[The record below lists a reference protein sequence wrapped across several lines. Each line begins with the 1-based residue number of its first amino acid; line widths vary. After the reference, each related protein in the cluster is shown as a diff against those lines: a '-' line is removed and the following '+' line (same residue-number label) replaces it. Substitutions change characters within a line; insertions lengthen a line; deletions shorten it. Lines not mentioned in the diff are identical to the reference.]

1 MRLEIGV
8 NSLLT
13 PKCSPATSLA
23 CHQDWHKGLQ
33 QLTRGQA
40 ASLLIFKVRERVSGN
55 KDWPTTDPATS

>member
-1 MRLEIGV
+1 MNRQGQ
-8 NSLLT
+8 SLIR

-55 KDWPTTDPATS
+55 KDLPTTDPATS

>member
-1 MRLEIGV
+1 MNRQGH
-8 NSLLT
+8 SLLT

-40 ASLLIFKVRERVSGN
+40 ASLLIPKVRE
-55 KDWPTTDPATS
+55 TTS

>member
-1 MRLEIGV
+1 M

-40 ASLLIFKVRERVSGN
+40 ASLLIFKVRERVSETKTGQL
-55 KDWPTTDPATS
+55 PTQPHPSTP